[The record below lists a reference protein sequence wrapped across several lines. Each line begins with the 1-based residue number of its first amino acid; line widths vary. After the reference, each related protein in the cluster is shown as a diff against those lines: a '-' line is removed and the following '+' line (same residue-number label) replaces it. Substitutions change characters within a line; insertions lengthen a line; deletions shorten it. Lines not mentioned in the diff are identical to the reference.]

1 MTQALLLIFL
11 IWAVLLV
18 PLGVRRRQEHP
29 RRTVNG
35 FEHAMDVLAN
45 EAESPTP
52 LAARNVAR
60 RVSALQQRRLQ
71 LFLAALRG
79 VGLTVV
85 AAVIFGG
92 WLWAVFAA
100 SSLLTAVYAAVLR
113 HEKRQREYAQ
123 LVVRELGAVAQNAGG
138 TPRKKGTDSETSRTV
153 RLRSYR
159 AQ

>member
-29 RRTVNG
+29 QRTVNG
-35 FEHAMDVLAN
+35 FERAMDVLAT
-45 EAESPTP
+45 ERDS
-52 LAARNVAR
+52 AALNGPQHVAR

-71 LFLAALRG
+71 LFFAALRSVGVAGLAAL
-79 VGLTVV
+79 
-85 AAVIFGG
+85 IFGG
-92 WLWAVFAA
+92 WLWLLFAA
-100 SSLLTAVYAAVLR
+100 TLALTGAYAAVLR
-113 HEKRQREYAQ
+113 QAKRQRDHADM
-123 LVVRELGAVAQNAGG
+123 VVRELQTYRGQTSTEAGG
-138 TPRKKGTDSETSRTV
+138 RTKLPESRTV